1 MTAARPTRS
10 EHDHPGGL
18 GPTGRVA
25 GIDYGRRR
33 IGIAICDAHRI
44 VSSPLC
50 VRQTSGDAA
59 ADAVFFRRLTAEEE
73 IVGFVVGLPIHADGS
88 DSRMSVEV
96 ERFGA
101 WLAETTARPVVF
113 HDERYSS
120 IEATGLMAGRGLSRG
135 KKKARTD
142 ALAAQIVLT
151 AWLESRTAEEARAA
165 ALPDG
170 GSAPH
175 LPARPGALDT

>member
-1 MTAARPTRS
+1 MTGTAS
-10 EHDHPGGL
+10 EIPE
-18 GPTGRVA
+18 GRVA

-33 IGIAICDAHRI
+33 IGIAICDAQRI
-44 VSSPLC
+44 LASPLC
-50 VRQTSGDAA
+50 VRQTSGDTA
-59 ADAVFFRRLTAEEE
+59 ADAAYFRRLVADES

-96 ERFGA
+96 ERFGG

-120 IEATGLMAGRGLSRG
+120 IEATGMMAGRGLSRG

-142 ALAAQIVLT
+142 AVAAQIVLA
-151 AWLESRTAEEARAA
+151 AWLESRAA
-165 ALPDG
+165 DTNRP
-170 GSAPH
+170 GSDPQQAAP
-175 LPARPGALDT
+175 PRPGALDA